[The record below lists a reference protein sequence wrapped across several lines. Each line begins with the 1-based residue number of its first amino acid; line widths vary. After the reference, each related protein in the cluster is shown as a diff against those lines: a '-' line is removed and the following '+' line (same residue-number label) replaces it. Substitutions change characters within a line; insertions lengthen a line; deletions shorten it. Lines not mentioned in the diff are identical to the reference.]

1 MRTRALKLA
10 NADSP
15 RFRIV
20 LLLAVVLATA
30 STALDA
36 NAQEPR
42 KSQHGSVSQRVG
54 QTLITVEYN
63 RPVARG
69 RKLFGEL
76 VPWGR
81 MWHPGADTATAISVS
96 TPVRVNGRNLPAG
109 TYSLWTEPNPQRWV
123 IIFNRKHPVWHTRYP
138 EGEDALRVNVTPR
151 TGAHMETM
159 AFYFPVVEGKQAEL
173 VLHWGTVVVPMQ
185 IEVP

>member
-1 MRTRALKLA
+1 MLTKAFALA
-10 NADSP
+10 NAGS
-15 RFRIV
+15 RRCRAI
-20 LLLAVVLATA
+20 LLLALVLPT
-30 STALDA
+30 TGIALDL

-54 QTLITVEYN
+54 QTLVTVEYN

-81 MWHPGADTATAISVS
+81 MWHPGADTATTISVS

-109 TYSLWTEPNPQRWV
+109 TYSLWTEPGRDRWV
-123 IIFNRKHPVWHTRYP
+123 VIFNRKQPVWHTRYP
-138 EGEDALRVNVTPR
+138 EGEDALRVNVSPR

-159 AFYFPVVEGKQAEL
+159 AFYFPVVEGRQAEL
-173 VLHWGTVVVPMQ
+173 VLHWGEVVVPLQ
-185 IEVP
+185 LEVP